1 MYTTKL
7 PMVLGARQAQAIVTY
22 WSSLFFITGLIALVS
37 SCSPNPTSDGP
48 AAPDSTEVHD
58 VTFSAEQYKR
68 AGITVGSATERQVP
82 VMVQATGIV
91 DVPPTAM
98 VSIHVPIAG
107 MVKNHRILPGAHVH
121 KGELLCELEH
131 QDIIQMQQDYL
142 ENASQ
147 LTYLKAD
154 AQRQQNLL
162 SEEAGAAKKSELAA
176 ATYQM
181 ALAKHQ
187 GLEAKLH
194 MLGINAKSL
203 HAGNIRT
210 TMRVLSP
217 IDGYVKSVKVTQ
229 GAFVNPQD
237 IMFEIVD
244 KRHMHLEL
252 KVFER
257 DAASI
262 VEKQPLTFRA
272 AATGNTLMK
281 ASIFL
286 TGKTFDAVERTV
298 NIHAHLQDEK
308 DGDKL
313 LPGMFVQAEILT
325 STKGANILPMSAIAT
340 DGDVNFVFVRTT
352 TNEGESNF
360 RQVPIKV
367 LSRYENDAVV
377 SLPTELS
384 KSHMIVL
391 TGAVKL
397 QAQLSLGQGEEE

>member
-1 MYTTKL
+1 MHTTKL
-7 PMVLGARQAQAIVTY
+7 PMVLGARQAQAIANH
-22 WSSLFFITGLIALVS
+22 WFLFLFIISLMALVS
-37 SCSPNPTSDGP
+37 SCGPSTTTEGPT
-48 AAPDSTEVHD
+48 APDSTEVHD

-107 MVKNHRILPGAHVH
+107 MVKKHRILPGAHVH

-147 LTYLKAD
+147 LSYLMAD
-154 AQRQQNLL
+154 AQRQQTLL
-162 SEEAGAAKKSELAA
+162 AEEAGAAKKSELAA
-176 ATYQM
+176 STYQM

-187 GLEAKLH
+187 GLQAKLR
-194 MLGINAKSL
+194 MLGINTKAL
-203 HAGNIRT
+203 TAANIQT
-210 TMRVLSP
+210 AIRVLSP

-229 GAFVNPQD
+229 GAYVNPQD

-272 AATGNTLMK
+272 AATGNTPMK

-325 STKGANILPMSAIAT
+325 STKGASVLPISAIAT

-352 TNEGESNF
+352 TKEGESNF

-384 KSHMIVL
+384 KSQMIVL